1 MVLGVNLLDGASDG
15 VWQESLVAA
24 LCGLGYT
31 SQAARQAIARAAR
44 EGLLRSERVGRRSR
58 MHLSEAAVELLSEGR
73 ERLFTFGRP
82 WTWDGNWLL
91 VSVSVPEHSR
101 EVRHRLRTR
110 LAWAGL
116 GSLGNGLWL
125 SPHVDR
131 EREIATVLA
140 QEPAAD
146 ALTFSGRLGELGDL
160 EKLIHTAWDID
171 GVVAAYEVFLST
183 FKGMRVSS
191 PEETFRRH
199 IELLSAWRRFPFID
213 PDLPPE
219 LLPRQWLRRPAYE
232 LFHARAERWDGPA
245 RAYFSALDDSYTDAP
260 IGRLRGAS
268 HSMAR
273 AETG

>member
-1 MVLGVNLLDGASDG
+1 MVLGVNLLDGASDA
-15 VWQESLVAA
+15 VWQESLVTA
-24 LCGLGYT
+24 LSGLGYT

-44 EGLLRSERVGRRSR
+44 ERLLRSERVGRRAR
-58 MHLSEAAVELLSEGR
+58 MYLTDAAVELLSEGR

-131 EREIATVLA
+131 EREVVAVLE
-140 QEPAAD
+140 QEPAAG
-146 ALTFSGRLGELGDL
+146 ALTFCGRLGELGDL
-160 EKLIHTAWDID
+160 ENLIHTAWDID
-171 GVVAAYEVFLST
+171 GIVTAYEAFLST
-183 FKGMRVSS
+183 FRGVRPSS
-191 PEETFRRH
+191 PEEIFRRH

-219 LLPRQWLRRPAYE
+219 LLPRKWLSRPAHE
-232 LFHARAERWDGPA
+232 LFHARAEQWEGPA
-245 RAYFSALDDSYTDAP
+245 RAYFSALDDSFTDAP
-260 IGRLRGAS
+260 IGRL
-268 HSMAR
+268 AR
-273 AETG
+273 AETA